1 MALHSYDR
9 ATMLHPN
16 DVAEIASRAGERER
30 ADPEAYPTET
40 VHELHECGLIAAPF
54 VQGHGGSA
62 WSCLDSV
69 RAIETLARQT
79 PSAALIAAMPL
90 GFAGVT
96 AALEPVVPPPFA
108 ADWND
113 QVDTITADYRAHR
126 HYAACNSE
134 AGAGGSLD
142 ATKTVATKTTDG
154 WTLNGTKI
162 LATGGAHAD
171 VFFSTGR
178 VSQEDLPGA
187 GVVEEFLVKT
197 DAPGVTIATDWDGFG
212 MRSTESQSVRY
223 EDAAAIRMWGYPD
236 LIASSQTFGYWYL
249 LFSAIPLGAAWG
261 ILDLMSTPAPSSP
274 AMRLRLSEARMRLEA
289 LSAYV
294 HETAREWRP
303 ALGPAYAACVLRT
316 KTHVS
321 AEATKLCAELF
332 ALSGGRHYRRG
343 GPAARLLA
351 DAFAGTALRPPL
363 ALALDGLVEQFE
375 A

>member
-1 MALHSYDR
+1 VD
-9 ATMLHPN
+9 
-16 DVAEIASRAGERER
+16 
-30 ADPEAYPTET
+30 
-40 VHELHECGLIAAPF
+40 
-54 VQGHGGSA
+54 
-62 WSCLDSV
+62 
-69 RAIETLARQT
+69 AIT
-79 PSAALIAAMPL
+79 SD
-90 GFAGVT
+90 F
-96 AALEPVVPPPFA
+96 
-108 ADWND
+108 
-113 QVDTITADYRAHR
+113 RAHK

-142 ATKTVATKTTDG
+142 ATKTVATRTSDG
-154 WTLNGTKI
+154 WKLNGAKI

-178 VSQEDLPGA
+178 VTQEDLPGA
-187 GVVEEFLVKT
+187 GVVEEFLVRT

-223 EDAAAIRMWGYPD
+223 EDAEVIRMWGYPD
-236 LIASSQTFGYWYL
+236 FIASSQTFGYFYL
-249 LFSAIPLGAAWG
+249 TFAAIPLGAAWG

-274 AMRLRLSEARMRLEA
+274 AMRLRLAEASMRLEA

-303 ALGPAYAACVLRT
+303 ALGAGYAARVLRT